1 MIKKNKME
9 KVLKVGLI
17 GFGNGGQT
25 FHAPMIH
32 AVAGLELSKIRAA
45 KPDQIKVAE
54 DRYPEA
60 TIVSESAEIFND
72 PNIDLVVISTPNT
85 SHHPLGMQAL
95 QAGKHLVIDKPF
107 TITTADA
114 DELIELAS
122 QKDKIL
128 SVFQSR
134 RFDGDFLTIKKIIEQ
149 NLLGN
154 IVEVESRYD
163 RFRNYLK
170 PNAWREED
178 APGTGILYDLGAH
191 LVDQAQAL
199 FGLPQAIT
207 ADIRIQRKN
216 AKATDNFE
224 LILHYPS
231 LKFTVKGGMLVKQPL
246 QRFIVLGDDGS
257 FVKHGL
263 DVQEDLL
270 KAGKRPGAD
279 PDWGSEPSSA
289 WGQVSTDLDGL
300 HFNGFIETER
310 GDYRKYYDNI
320 YKTIIGK
327 EQLIVTPLQARNNIR
342 IIELAIKSQEERRTI
357 DFIL

>member
-1 MIKKNKME
+1 MT

-25 FHAPMIH
+25 FHAPMIN
-32 AVAGLELSKIRAA
+32 AVPGLELSKIRAA
-45 KPDQIKVAE
+45 KPEQIKIAKE
-54 DRYPEA
+54 SYPKA
-60 TIVSESAEIFND
+60 TIVSESSAIFDD
-72 PNIDLVVISTPNT
+72 PDIDLVVISTPNA
-85 SHHPLGMQAL
+85 SHHSLGRQAL
-95 QAGKHLVIDKPF
+95 LAGKHLVIDKPF
-107 TITTADA
+107 TITTSDA

-122 QKDKIL
+122 QKNKIL

-134 RFDGDFLTIKKIIEQ
+134 RFDGDFLTIKKIIAQ

-163 RFRNYLK
+163 RFRNYLR
-170 PNAWREED
+170 PDAWREED
-178 APGTGILYDLGAH
+178 APGTGILYDLGSH

-246 QRFIVLGDDGS
+246 QRFIVLGDEGS
-257 FVKHGL
+257 FVKYGL

-270 KAGKRPGAD
+270 KAGKRPEANQ
-279 PDWGSEPSSA
+279 DWGSEPSSA
-289 WGQVSTDLDGL
+289 WGRVSTDLNGL
-300 HFNGFIETER
+300 HFNGSIETEI
-310 GDYRKYYDNI
+310 GDYRKYYHNI
-320 YKTIIGK
+320 YKTIIGE

-342 IIELAIKSQEERRTI
+342 IIELAMKSQEERRTI
-357 DFIL
+357 DFTA